1 MVRPTAPAAG
11 RVPDCRKEPQTL
23 DRLSFSTGAVV
34 KVGLASA
41 VALGAALWL
50 RYGLI
55 DVTAIAQAC
64 EAGERSLTC
73 AVRFGFNEGF
83 RTVVPGIMA
92 VLIGLYALL
101 RPGVAAFGA
110 TFVAAALC
118 LVLFNAWPG
127 ALALTLALL
136 SLARRAPASRARQ
149 A

>member
-1 MVRPTAPAAG
+1 M
-11 RVPDCRKEPQTL
+11 

-34 KVGLASA
+34 KVGVATA
-41 VALGAALWL
+41 VALGAAIWL

-73 AVRFGFNEGF
+73 AVRFGFNSGF
-83 RTVVPGIMA
+83 RTVVPGLVA
-92 VLIGLYALL
+92 VLIGLFALV
-101 RPGVAAFGA
+101 RPSVAAFGL

-127 ALALTLALL
+127 GLAVTLALL
-136 SLARRAPASRARQ
+136 SLARSAPARRPRGA
-149 A
+149 